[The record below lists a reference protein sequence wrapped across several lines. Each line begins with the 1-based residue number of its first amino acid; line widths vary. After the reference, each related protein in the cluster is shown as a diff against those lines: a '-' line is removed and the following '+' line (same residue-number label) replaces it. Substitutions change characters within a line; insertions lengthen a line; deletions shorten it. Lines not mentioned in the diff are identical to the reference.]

1 MNFVS
6 IRIITADIKRLAR
19 FYEQITGISVTMY
32 TEDFGELKTP
42 ACTLAIGSTRTLQ
55 LFGGDV
61 ARPADNHTAI
71 IEFRVGDVD
80 AEYRKLVDVIG
91 DSLVLVQEP
100 TTMPWGNRSLLFRD
114 PDGNLVNFFT
124 PVSST
129 KPRTAA
135 STFGRRGSITSPM
148 ATVPDRPDCGT
159 RR

>member
-1 MNFVS
+1 VNFVS

-61 ARPADNHTAI
+61 ARPAANHTAI
-71 IEFRVGDVD
+71 IEFRVDNVD
-80 AEYRKLVDVIG
+80 HEYERLKKVF
-91 DSLVLVQEP
+91 SEFVQEP

-114 PDGNLVNFFT
+114 PDGNLINFFT
-124 PVSST
+124 PVSAEAIKKFNT
-129 KPRTAA
+129 
-135 STFGRRGSITSPM
+135 
-148 ATVPDRPDCGT
+148 
-159 RR
+159 

>member
-6 IRIITADIKRLAR
+6 IRIITADIRRLAR
-19 FYEQITGISVTMY
+19 FYEEITGISVTMY

-71 IEFRVGDVD
+71 IEFRVGDVE
-80 AEYRKLVDVIG
+80 AKYRKLVDVIG
-91 DSLVLVQEP
+91 DSLVQEP

-124 PVSST
+124 PVGAEAI
-129 KPRTAA
+129 KK
-135 STFGRRGSITSPM
+135 F
-148 ATVPDRPDCGT
+148 DK
-159 RR
+159 